1 MRKKKK
7 GRKREAKQT
16 LRQKKERVADEL
28 TDKMKHYL
36 PYVIFILRN
45 QVKAP
50 LVIMHG
56 RLGWPLFRTMW
67 F

>member
-50 LVIMHG
+50 LVIMDG